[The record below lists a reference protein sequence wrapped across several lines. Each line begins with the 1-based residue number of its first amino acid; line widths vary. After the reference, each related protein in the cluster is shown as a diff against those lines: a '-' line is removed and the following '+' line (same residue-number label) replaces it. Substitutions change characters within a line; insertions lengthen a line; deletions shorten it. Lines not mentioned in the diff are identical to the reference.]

1 LHGENRFLI
10 QIQKPLTVIGIF
22 KQKNPGNAFL
32 LLIYGLVLKFPIFLH
47 PESYAASDGNSY
59 IFQLIIRFLQP
70 VTDKAPIVFPI
81 LTFMLLFVQATLL
94 NRISNTLRLFP
105 KLNYLVGMSYL
116 LITSLMHEWN
126 LFSAPLLV
134 NFLLIWGWYRMANL
148 YNNNNPKTA
157 IFNISVLLGLMPLI
171 YSPAVIF
178 LVLMIFVLLITRPFY
193 LSEWLVAIIGFTTPY
208 YFLFVAL
215 YLSNGWDWSRVIP
228 VISFHLPRLS
238 ANLWVTGGIIF
249 MVLPFLIGAYYAQ
262 TNLSK
267 MLIQTRK
274 SWSLLLVLLM
284 VSVIIILVNPGANYL
299 HWLPVIVPLCV
310 FHAAA
315 YYYPGG
321 RWFPLL
327 LHWMV
332 FVFAIA
338 LNYGIP
344 GK

>member
-1 LHGENRFLI
+1 
-10 QIQKPLTVIGIF
+10 VIGIF

-59 IFQLIIRFLQP
+59 IFQLIIRFLKP
-70 VTDKAPIVFPI
+70 VTDVAPIVFP
-81 LTFMLLFVQATLL
+81 LLAFMLLFVQATLL

-105 KLNYLVGMSYL
+105 KSNYLVGMSYL

-126 LFSAPLLV
+126 LFSAPMLV
-134 NFLLIWGWYRMANL
+134 NFLLIWSWYRMTNL
-148 YNNNNPKTA
+148 YNNNSPKTA
-157 IFNISVLLGLMPLI
+157 IFNISLLLGLLPLI
-171 YSPAVIF
+171 YSPAVVF
-178 LVLMIFVLLITRPFY
+178 LLLMIFVLLITRPFY
-193 LSEWLVAIIGFTTPY
+193 ITEWLVAVIGFTTPY

-215 YLSNGWDWSRVIP
+215 YLSNQWDWARVIP

-249 MVLPFLIGAYYAQ
+249 MVLPFLVGSYYAQ

-274 SWSLLLVLLM
+274 SWSLLLILLM
-284 VSVIIILVNPGANYL
+284 VSVIIILVNPGINYL
-299 HWLPVIVPLCV
+299 HWLPVIVPLSV

-315 YYYPGG
+315 YYYPNG

-332 FVFAIA
+332 FVFVIA